1 MDSPGYDAL
10 PRGRHHLTR
19 EQVVAS
25 QRYRLLQGITEVVAE
40 KGYLRTS
47 VADVLKRARVSRE
60 TFYEHFSDKQECFLT
75 AFEENAELLL
85 EVVERAAGPAGEPGL
100 TRLERTLVAYLEGL
114 AGDPAGARTFLLEVY
129 AVGPPAAA
137 RRFQIQRRFVELIN
151 GLLRDD
157 DRWLRLPDPEFA
169 SRMVVGGVAALVTGL
184 VAQGDHAALPA
195 LREPI
200 MAHVRTLIDP
210 AR

>member
-1 MDSPGYDAL
+1 MDSPGYEAL

-25 QRYRLLQGITEVVAE
+25 QRERLLQGITEVVAE

-47 VADVLKRARVSRE
+47 VADVIKRARVSRE
-60 TFYEHFSDKQECFLT
+60 TFYEHFADKQACFLT
-75 AFEENAELLL
+75 AFEEGAELLL
-85 EVVERAAGPAGEPGL
+85 AVVERAAGAAGDPAL

-114 AGDPAGARTFLLEVY
+114 SGDPAGARTFLLEVY
-129 AVGPPAAA
+129 AVGPAAAA

-151 GLLRDD
+151 KLLRED

-169 SRMVVGGVAALVTGL
+169 SRIVVGGVAALVTGK
-184 VAQGDHAALPA
+184 VAEGDHAGLPA
-195 LREPI
+195 LADPI
-200 MAHVRTLIDP
+200 MAHVRSIIDP